1 VLTHLAAGLVTHV
14 LLTLG
19 AVLFTLVSASG
30 FDSGADPTASRWRD
44 PAPGPE
50 RTRPDHGGQHLGDHG
65 PRGRRRGRH
74 LRPGRRGDRADPA
87 HRFAISKEEFAI
99 GAGPEFDLSALH
111 ELARAEGA
119 TLRQLDFEHEAGS
132 DRLLMIVT
140 LPARYPP
147 ATFMR
152 LVGELPGVR
161 GVEWDGQLLDAV
173 RVAVAT
179 VHPSCSAAPRR
190 PGEGPAVRRGDWS
203 AGCQEAGLRAGS
215 FSPSTFA
222 TRLQASWR
230 SPSAQDSSVGSE

>member
-1 VLTHLAAGLVTHV
+1 VRGLTTAASIWATTALGVAVGAGTCVVAVGATVLSF
-14 LLTLG
+14 LTLVG
-19 AVLFTLVSASG
+19 LRRVRDLV
-30 FDSGADPTASRWRD
+30 R
-44 PAPGPE
+44 
-50 RTRPDHGGQHLGDHG
+50 
-65 PRGRRRGRH
+65 
-74 LRPGRRGDRADPA
+74 
-87 HRFAISKEEFAI
+87 RFAISKEEFAI